1 MDYEKI
7 RVPYQGRREFGT
19 EGGDGIAIASSI
31 ISKYFGGSGGA
42 GGFGGTETGGSGTG
56 YGGDENR
63 GGNSSS
69 FYAYLSKTS
78 RTYSGPSE
86 DVIFVYGFKD
96 MEQTQTFIGDISN
109 SAATINPCDI
119 EGIPSWMTVEVEGN
133 GTTATTITVTATGT
147 PESAGTLI
155 IPVNI
160 NINGNPLDPYHY
172 TWSQNINKVKSINLT
187 YSWSIDMSAS
197 GTTGLDGKSAWYMTL
212 SNDNASINCDSDGNI
227 LSGAVRPAPC
237 EVKIFYGDDRRLD
250 ATYVVSSNT
259 PYTGITTA
267 TSNTGVLT
275 ITCSAGTMNWEGSLL
290 QLAISGSS
298 SGEVRD
304 IKTMNISKV
313 IGGKAGEDGT
323 SGAPATSYWLVPSFT
338 EIIYDVN
345 THSANPKT
353 ITCKKYMQ
361 VGQDTPKSGSDVTA
375 DIYYTFQSRRFD
387 VWDIEQPY
395 PSTGISITSGI
406 CENSRRLRFILKS
419 GTTQYDLED
428 VDIIKDGLNGTDGR
442 DGQDGRQ
449 GAAIRGP
456 YNYYDY
462 SASTQ
467 CWCGG
472 NSGTTPCEDCS
483 KWIDVIIKDGMY
495 LYCNSSYWGTIDD
508 GISANPSKWTS
519 GASFDFVATNLLLAS
534 AASINFLSN
543 NELYLGWTDSGGTYH
558 ITGGAK
564 GAEGGSGVTFWAGNE
579 EPELSPF
586 RVYADGTIQANNGV
600 FGGYIQ
606 MPYTDISELTTGG
619 TSQYVRY
626 NLDQRA
632 YVIGWHGTNNYST
645 LVLPTPTAELNGFVY
660 YLLIKG
666 YINYHY
672 ATREEVSC
680 VVEVSGGG
688 STILDYVYNPAST
701 RSFSKA
707 CLYGGKYQ
715 FVCADL
721 GEGYRWLMTEATG
734 GARLY
739 GTEHGCKEGDWM
751 CFRPIFGFVDTE
763 GTPDIKNIMTSANRN
778 RCSDSAET
786 PTYYSEDT
794 MYVE

>member
-78 RTYSGPSE
+78 MTYSGPSE

-96 MEQTQTFIGDISN
+96 MEQTQTFIGDLSN

-160 NINGNPLDPYHY
+160 NINGNPIDPYHY

-290 QLAISGSS
+290 QLTISGSS

-606 MPYTDISELTTGG
+606 MKYVDMTDLESTGAQHA
-619 TSQYVRY
+619 TERTYY
-626 NLDQRA
+626 LDKRA
-632 YVIGWHGTNNYST
+632 YVIIHTVNGGGANTIY
-645 LVLPTPTAELNGFVY
+645 LPTPTSAWNGFMYSILSIGPSIGNYTTTESVAGI
-660 YLLIKG
+660 IK
-666 YINYHY
+666 
-672 ATREEVSC
+672 
-680 VVEVSGGG
+680 VSGDTE
-688 STILDYVYNPAST
+688 SIIDYVYRPYGT
-701 RSFSKA
+701 RGFSQA
-707 CLYGGKYQ
+707 HLYGGKYQ
-715 FVCADL
+715 FVCAEI
-721 GEGYRWLMTEATG
+721 GNGFNWLLTEATG
-734 GARLY
+734 GAKLY
-739 GTEHGCKEGDWM
+739 GTTNKAQGETNWR
-751 CFRPIFGFVDTE
+751 CFRPVFGYEDVN
-763 GTPDIKNIMTSANRN
+763 GTPQIKNIRTGSGD
-778 RCSDSAET
+778 DSN
-786 PTYYSEDT
+786 T
-794 MYVE
+794 MYIQMP